1 MNFKIKS
8 IVLIVLTL
16 SIVVAC
22 KKGPK
27 VITSSTETEST
38 SKSSGIFD
46 GESSSTPN
54 NTQVSGTLSN
64 DIHSVVVKEILPAT
78 KYNYLKVS
86 EGDEQFW
93 IAVRKQEVKVGETY
107 FYKRALLKTN
117 FESKEHNKVFDEIYL
132 VTSLVQSNHGNNSG
146 SLTKN
151 DSHEGHNHP
160 TETKEVASK
169 TNNKVVQKE
178 DSIKITDLVKDPK
191 KYEGKTVQLTGKCV
205 KVNPN
210 IMNKNWIHLK
220 DGTKDDYDLVIT
232 SDTFVPE
239 GSEITMK
246 ATVVLNKDFGAGYKY
261 DLILENG
268 TIVK

>member
-1 MNFKIKS
+1 MKINIKS
-8 IVLIVLTL
+8 IVLIVITL
-16 SIVVAC
+16 SVVVAC

-38 SKSSGIFD
+38 NKSSGIFD
-46 GESSSTPN
+46 GESSTPT
-54 NTQVSGTLSN
+54 NTQSGTLNN

-86 EGDEQFW
+86 EGGEQFW
-93 IAVRKQEVKVGETY
+93 IAVRKQEVKIGETY

-117 FESKEHNKVFDEIYL
+117 FESKEHNKVFDKIYL
-132 VTSLVQSNHGNNSG
+132 VTSLVQSNHGNDSG
-146 SLTKN
+146 SLTKS
-151 DSHEGHNHP
+151 DSHEGHNHE
-160 TETKEVASK
+160 TETKEAATAS
-169 TNNKVVQKE
+169 TNKVVQKAG
-178 DSIKITDLVKDPK
+178 SIKIADLVKDQK

-268 TIVK
+268 KIVK

>member
-1 MNFKIKS
+1 MSINIKS
-8 IVLIVLTL
+8 IVLLVLTL
-16 SIVVAC
+16 SVVAC

-27 VITSSTETEST
+27 VIYTTTDTEST

-46 GESSSTPN
+46 GESSSASTKAQ
-54 NTQVSGTLSN
+54 TSGTLSN

-86 EGDEQFW
+86 EGGEQFW

-107 FYKRALLKTN
+107 FYKKALLKTN
-117 FESKEHNKVFDEIYL
+117 FESKEHNKVFDKIYL
-132 VTSLVQSNHGNNSG
+132 VTSLVQSNHGNNSS
-146 SLTKN
+146 SLTK
-151 DSHEGHNHP
+151 DTSHDGHNHE
-160 TETKEVASK
+160 TETKEVASTK
-169 TNNKVVQKE
+169 TNKVVQKAG
-178 DSIKITDLVKDPK
+178 SIKIANLVKDPK
-191 KYEGKTVQLTGKCV
+191 KYEGKTVQLNGKCV

-210 IMNKNWIHLK
+210 IMNRNWIHLK

-232 SDTFVPE
+232 SDAFVPE
-239 GSEITMK
+239 GSQVTIK

-268 TIVK
+268 TVVK